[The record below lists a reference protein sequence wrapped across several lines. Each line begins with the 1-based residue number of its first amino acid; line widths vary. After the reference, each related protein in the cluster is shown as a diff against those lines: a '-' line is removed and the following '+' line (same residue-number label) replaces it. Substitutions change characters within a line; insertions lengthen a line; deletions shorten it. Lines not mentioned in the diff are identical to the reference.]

1 MHKRNVNVVTSRLE
15 GKQRRLIRAA
25 IVTSI
30 GVCALLG
37 GLPAEAQAAGKERPN
52 VVFIVC
58 DDLNQYV
65 LHAKDSPQVK
75 TPNIDRLAERG
86 VTFANTHAVT
96 PVCGPSRTCFWTGV
110 YPQWHRNYDVWKWDT
125 IPLLKNS
132 VPMQQHFLNNGY
144 AVYGTGKLFHEGA
157 GGEFYT
163 NYGIPPNYGPFP

>member
-86 VTFANTHAVT
+86 VTFANTM
-96 PVCGPSRTCFWTGV
+96 P
-110 YPQWHRNYDVWKWDT
+110 
-125 IPLLKNS
+125 
-132 VPMQQHFLNNGY
+132 
-144 AVYGTGKLFHEGA
+144 
-157 GGEFYT
+157 
-163 NYGIPPNYGPFP
+163 